1 MKDYTL
7 YIYRHNISHRI
18 FIDREM
24 PEGDAINDPFQTKN
38 TTDYKRLQEI
48 YGTIK

>member
-7 YIYRHNISHRI
+7 FIYQHNKSHRI

-24 PEGDAINDPFQTKN
+24 KDQMINDPFPTKN
-38 TTDYKRLQEI
+38 TTDYKRIKEI
-48 YGTIK
+48 YGKTK